1 MVASIGHIAAIV
13 LDKVSL
19 SLVAMSLCIF
29 VQTAASREED
39 SGYYSFLF
47 TVTVVSTARQN
58 GTKLSHEVVVA
69 EMNDGKWWSCII

>member
-1 MVASIGHIAAIV
+1 MVASIAHIAAIV
-13 LDKVSL
+13 QDKVSL

-29 VQTAASREED
+29 VQTAASREGD

-47 TVTVVSTARQN
+47 TVVSTGRKN

-69 EMNDGKWWSCII
+69 KMNEGKWWSCII

>member
-1 MVASIGHIAAIV
+1 MASIAHIAAIV

-47 TVTVVSTARQN
+47 TVVSTARKN
-58 GTKLSHEVVVA
+58 GTKLSYEKDVA
-69 EMNDGKWWSCII
+69 EMNDGKWWSCVI

>member
-1 MVASIGHIAAIV
+1 MASIAHIAAIV

-47 TVTVVSTARQN
+47 TVVSTARKN
-58 GTKLSHEVVVA
+58 GTKLSQEVVVA